1 MQATALGIVKVR
13 VVGTVR
19 ARLAGVVVEAKRKMA
34 RTRAVKKGRMR
45 MRTISRWKRGGIG
58 SETGGRGQ
66 SK

>member
-1 MQATALGIVKVR
+1 MGIVRVR

-34 RTRAVKKGRMR
+34 RTRAVKTGRMR
-45 MRTISRWKRGGIG
+45 MRTIGHWKRGGIG
-58 SETGGRGQ
+58 SETVGRGQ